1 MPQPP
6 GVNIESLPARLTLW
20 SPVERPGVQDR
31 CVLRR
36 SPSPPARRTKPSPAA
51 SQVLKPV
58 KGRVFF
64 GLPLGSA
71 ELVLVVAAVV
81 AVGVVVVVTGVVVC
95 GVLVAPDAP
104 EPEPDPEPEEP
115 ELLWW

>member
-1 MPQPP
+1 MLC
-6 GVNIESLPARLTLW
+6 S
-20 SPVERPGVQDR
+20 SVERRRVQDS

-36 SPSPPARRTKPSPAA
+36 SARPPARRTKPNPAA

-64 GLPLGSA
+64 DLPFGSA

-81 AVGVVVVVTGVVVC
+81 AVGVGVVVVVTGVVVC
-95 GVLVAPDAP
+95 GVLVAPDEP

-115 ELLWW
+115 ELL

>member
-1 MPQPP
+1 
-6 GVNIESLPARLTLW
+6 VDIESPPARLTLC
-20 SPVERPGVQDR
+20 SPVERPGVQDG

-36 SPSPPARRTKPSPAA
+36 SPSPPARRTKPNPAA
-51 SQVLKPV
+51 SHVLKPV

-64 GLPLGSA
+64 DLPFGSA
-71 ELVLVVAAVV
+71 ELVLVVSAVV
-81 AVGVVVVVTGVVVC
+81 AVGVGVGVVVAGVVSC
-95 GVLVAPDAP
+95 GVLVDPD